1 MGRVAPAPVGALA
14 VRLGAIAGLLGAAVA
29 MDLGGAYPLSGTQL
43 NALYGIAAAG
53 FAAALVAAIATV
65 RNSVRFPLPIE
76 LATDFVLAL
85 SLVCCTGGARSP
97 FSFVFVVWIV
107 YATTRAG
114 PHAAA
119 SSASLSTLALG
130 GIVLGGVTGWIGGFQ
145 GGGTL
150 SPPEAFRIFGLYTVA
165 FAAIGLLSHRLAREV
180 SSGRTKL
187 RELGEIHRRIFDSV
201 SSGLMTVSPD
211 GTISSFNREAEKITG
226 FQQSEVWGSDAGCVF
241 PVLAETIRKARDG
254 SADLAQSRLEVTL
267 ESRSGKF
274 RQLGLSCAVLRDE
287 HGADA
292 GSVLIFQ
299 DLTGV
304 LAMQE
309 ELQRSERLAAVGQLA
324 AGLAHEI
331 RNPLA
336 SLWGSMELLRDE
348 LPELRPEQKQLLEIV
363 ERETARLNA
372 LLEDFLSYARPGS
385 ARRERVS
392 LCELLTE
399 IRDLACCNVE
409 LRTRVDLDLAPDLYL
424 LGDPTQ
430 LRSVFWNLVLNAM
443 QAEPVDG
450 RVRIRAAL
458 EAGGRDSGRSLLVEV
473 EDRGQGIQNAL
484 LERIFE
490 PFFTTRPKGSG
501 LGLATVH
508 RLVELHGGSLAVE
521 SAEGAGTT
529 VRVSLPAAPD

>member
-1 MGRVAPAPVGALA
+1 MGPAVSAPVGALA
-14 VRLGAIAGLLGAAVA
+14 ARLAAIAGLLGAAVA
-29 MDLGGAYPLSGTQL
+29 MDLSGSYPLSGAQL
-43 NALYGIAAAG
+43 TALYGIAAAG
-53 FAAALVAAIATV
+53 FAAALVAAIASV
-65 RNSVRFPLPIE
+65 RDRFRFPLPIE
-76 LATDFVLAL
+76 LATDFGLAL

-114 PHAAA
+114 PQAAA
-119 SSASLSTLALG
+119 SSALLSTLALG
-130 GIVLGGVTGWIGGFQ
+130 GIALGGAAGWIGDSQ
-145 GGGTL
+145 GGDTL
-150 SPPEAFRIFGLYTVA
+150 SLPEAFRTFGLYTLA
-165 FAAIGLLSHRLAREV
+165 FAAVGLLSHRLAREV

-201 SSGLMTVSPD
+201 SSGLMTVNPD

-226 FQQSEVWGSDAGCVF
+226 FRQLEVWGRDAGSVF
-241 PVLAETIRKARDG
+241 PALAEAIRKARDG
-254 SADLAQSRLEVTL
+254 SADLPPSRLEVTL
-267 ESRSGKF
+267 ERRGGEV

-336 SLWGSMELLRDE
+336 SLWGSIELLRDE

-363 ERETARLNA
+363 ERETARLNT
-372 LLEDFLSYARPGS
+372 LLENFLCYARPGS
-385 ARRERVS
+385 VRRERV
-392 LCELLTE
+392 LLYQLLVE
-399 IRDLACCNVE
+399 IRDLASRSGEPATRVE
-409 LRTRVDLDLAPDLYL
+409 LDLDSDLCL

-450 RVRIRAAL
+450 SVQIRASL
-458 EAGGRDSGRSLLVEV
+458 ESVGPDSGRSLRIEV
-473 EDRGQGIQNAL
+473 QDRGHGIPKAL

-490 PFFTTRPKGSG
+490 PFFTTRPKGNG

-521 SAEGAGTT
+521 SAEGTGTT